1 MAGAFS
7 FSLSDIEHIISN
19 TNNMVLGISK
29 VMAVYFS
36 EKKNQ
41 PEAIVATDPYTPE
54 EFNEYIIDNN
64 TLVQIEKLRSLDAT
78 FDWYAPE
85 DIPFFAETKKIKQL
99 DVFDENNRHILMI
112 TLKNEHDNKNDLIF
126 YYFNKNLSNF
136 APSESENY
144 LSPANKIAIG
154 SMLYKFANL
163 MAEICRNDRQAL
175 KSYNNNIR
183 NIVNSLKKSVTENEE
198 HHTNYY
204 NALINFVNDALQEI
218 SAKSS
223 RYVFELSDSA
233 RLKLKDYQGEFKALN
248 KIIKTAAVFAGNMNE
263 GLAGNTVMIE
273 DYHIDFGDS
282 PPAEIQPSVRMDE
295 SKYDKT
301 ILLLDRIEEASKI
314 VKQKKL
320 PLTGANVGKACK
332 PPVSAPA
339 ISDALNK
346 HRARIKTVMSKY
358 KDRWTTI
365 RNDFKPLINVLTS
378 RSSDDE
384 TLSKQA

>member
-1 MAGAFS
+1 
-7 FSLSDIEHIISN
+7 
-19 TNNMVLGISK
+19 MVLGISK

-54 EFNEYIIDNN
+54 EFNEYLIDDK
-64 TLVQIEKLRSLDAT
+64 TLAQIEKLRSLDTT

-112 TLKNEHDNKNDLIF
+112 TLKNELDNKNDLIF
-126 YYFNKNLSNF
+126 YYFKKNLSNF

-144 LSPANKIAIG
+144 LSPANKLAIG

-163 MAEICRNDRQAL
+163 MAETCRNDRRAL
-175 KSYNNNIR
+175 KSYNSNIR
-183 NIVNSLKKSVTENEE
+183 NIVSSLKKSVSENEA

-204 NALINFVNDALQEI
+204 NALINFVNDILQEL
-218 SAKSS
+218 SARSS
-223 RYVFELSDSA
+223 RYVFELTDSA

-263 GLAGNTVMIE
+263 GLTGRTVMIE

-282 PPAEIQPSVRMDE
+282 LPAEIQPSVRMDE

-301 ILLLDRIEEASKI
+301 ILLLDRFEEAAKN

-320 PLTGANVGKACK
+320 PLTGANVGKACR

-346 HRARIKTVMSKY
+346 HRARIKTVMASY
-358 KDRWTTI
+358 KDRWPTI

-378 RSSDDE
+378 RPSDDE
-384 TLSKQA
+384 ILSRQA